1 MSAIS
6 RLALALLTMTLLV
19 SIASQAMAQTAK
31 TSKTSKRD
39 AALEKCIKE
48 AQSMQGTTPG
58 NPDRVAHYKACMKAA
73 GQRP

>member
-19 SIASQAMAQTAK
+19 SIASQAMAQTA
-31 TSKTSKRD
+31 KTSKRD